1 MSDDFELDY
10 ILYHRSL
17 PQIYRISYL
26 LTTIIIIAI
35 IIIFTF
41 KYQTYYVT
49 KGKMIDNQLEII
61 INIDDLK
68 YLNRN
73 VLYIDNKKYQFKVKM
88 ISKELVIDSEYNNYR
103 YAYLE
108 VSNLTNIDNYVYEV
122 KIPKENKIIAKYLKD
137 YL

>member
-1 MSDDFELDY
+1 
-10 ILYHRSL
+10 
-17 PQIYRISYL
+17 
-26 LTTIIIIAI
+26 
-35 IIIFTF
+35 
-41 KYQTYYVT
+41 
-49 KGKMIDNQLEII
+49 MIDNQLEII

-108 VSNLTNIDNYVYEV
+108 VSNLKNIDNYVYEI
-122 KIPKENKIIAKYLKD
+122 KIKKENKRLAKYLKD